1 MKFKLDRRLLLALFI
16 TLALWDMGVICQSLI
31 NRAPH
36 FLSGGDMARFSLPED
51 TQVGT
56 PVYRLRGLDP
66 EGSSVHYSISG
77 EQLTV
82 DRTSGIV
89 TLLRPLDRESVDL
102 VEVIISIT
110 EHIQG
115 SQITSLNFLT
125 QYKIVLQNDFT
136 YKIRLYGPQSSYIA
150 RLFSSSMSIKLTRN
164 EESTYSSLQIKC
176 HDYIKDVFQ
185 CSQQRISEGEYIGI
199 ISLLRPLDYEQRS
212 GYSMVLKATDLASE
226 PTARLTAVAKVAINV
241 MDIQD
246 QPPIFINAPFSAT
259 VAEGTQPGTSIL
271 SVEARDGDLGN
282 PRSVLLTVEDDS
294 LGYFTLV
301 PRKQNGNTPISMAD
315 LVTSNKSIDRE
326 HPDILQN
333 GGIYAFSIKATEL
346 INNELPGDTAT
357 SQVTIVITDVDDQI
371 PIFNED
377 YFRINVSED
386 IGADT
391 PLPGLNMVVH
401 DQDVGD
407 NARYTLKLRNVKNS
421 AGIFTV
427 HPTSAIGR
435 TPVVIRVADIR
446 GLDYDVADQSLRE
459 IIFDV
464 VATVKGKEDIDTE
477 VGSAQVVINL
487 VDANDNSPTFPQS
500 SYRLRVSES
509 AESGSL
515 ISNITATDVDSNE
528 YGSIIYSIKGFGAEK
543 FYTQPNE
550 GGIYVAKSSTGL
562 DYETQKSYSLTFEAR
577 DGGGRISTASLFV
590 EVEDVN
596 DNAPVFE
603 QREYSRTV
611 REGAT
616 SFQPQL
622 FVRATDIDGPNQ
634 GGGKIFYSIQ
644 SSNVDKDVFFVE
656 PVSGEVKMNIPVN
669 SSDTSRGQYEMV
681 IRATDAGVPPLH
693 DETRVL
699 VRVGVPGNQRPI
711 FRGNINVGKGPSG
724 YATKVK
730 ENAQPGTEIVQVI
743 ATDPDGQDSLLN
755 YFIAGGARDNFVI
768 NQSTGQIKVSPEA
781 RLDLESSG
789 AHYDIIV
796 HAVDSGTPIRETATT
811 TVAVD
816 ITDVNNKPPVF
827 SSNDASA
834 FVRYVSERVPVGEPV
849 LTVKAMDPDSDARLE
864 YSIVEP
870 IRAADRTGVALK
882 SNSVYNY
889 KSAFKINVTTGEV
902 TVAQPLDH
910 QATAVIIF
918 TVRVDDLNAFE
929 NKEDQYAKAEV
940 TIYIQAYSDSN
951 PLFTMSTWTPTNP
964 IIKFAIP
971 EEQAI
976 GTTIVTLTAKDPLN
990 EKPITQFEEV
1000 KGAGLK
1006 DSDDYVRVESYSGN
1020 IILNKRL
1027 DYESLQKKLLTFQV
1041 RAIADDNKRTS
1052 EATVIINV
1060 EDINDNSP
1068 KFSHENYKTQV
1079 LESAKHPEAIL
1090 TVKASDLDINNNE
1103 TGYGTIRYSLSGES
1117 ASLFVI
1123 DPISGIIAVAPNVSL
1138 DRERQSL
1145 LRFNVMAA
1153 DTPQGG
1159 NEQRKASADVLID
1172 VLDVNDNAPSFTK
1185 NSYSAVVPENV
1196 AIGTDVITVTA
1207 TDPDEEE
1214 GGEITYDLSN
1224 EGEAN
1229 GLFGINHTTGHIV
1242 TQRELT
1248 GKGRT
1253 EPYHLMVRA
1262 MDGGS
1267 PSLSM
1272 DVPFSIYI
1280 GDVFTN
1286 DGVPFFV
1293 RPTINE
1299 VAKIS
1304 ENSSIGSP
1312 VFQVMAT
1319 DPDDPN
1325 TPNGKISYKFL
1336 DDGSDALAFKI
1347 GLISTKLLLDREQ
1360 KENYTLIIVIQDHGD
1375 NPQQAT
1381 RVLQVQVLDI
1391 DDHKPI
1397 FKRGLDDEPQVF
1409 TIEEEVD
1416 VGTEI
1421 GTVQAIDED
1430 IGENGMIDYVIT
1442 YGNEDRLFS
1451 INRTS
1456 ENKGLITVAKRL
1468 DREVASEHLL
1478 TVKCFKK
1485 SLTPRGL
1492 QKQYNRQDPSETQ
1505 VKIKVKDVDDNNPVF
1520 TKDNITI

>member
-1 MKFKLDRRLLLALFI
+1 
-16 TLALWDMGVICQSLI
+16 
-31 NRAPH
+31 
-36 FLSGGDMARFSLPED
+36 
-51 TQVGT
+51 
-56 PVYRLRGLDP
+56 
-66 EGSSVHYSISG
+66 
-77 EQLTV
+77 
-82 DRTSGIV
+82 
-89 TLLRPLDRESVDL
+89 
-102 VEVIISIT
+102 
-110 EHIQG
+110 
-115 SQITSLNFLT
+115 
-125 QYKIVLQNDFT
+125 
-136 YKIRLYGPQSSYIA
+136 
-150 RLFSSSMSIKLTRN
+150 
-164 EESTYSSLQIKC
+164 
-176 HDYIKDVFQ
+176 
-185 CSQQRISEGEYIGI
+185 
-199 ISLLRPLDYEQRS
+199 
-212 GYSMVLKATDLASE
+212 
-226 PTARLTAVAKVAINV
+226 
-241 MDIQD
+241 
-246 QPPIFINAPFSAT
+246 
-259 VAEGTQPGTSIL
+259 
-271 SVEARDGDLGN
+271 
-282 PRSVLLTVEDDS
+282 
-294 LGYFTLV
+294 
-301 PRKQNGNTPISMAD
+301 
-315 LVTSNKSIDRE
+315 
-326 HPDILQN
+326 
-333 GGIYAFSIKATEL
+333 
-346 INNELPGDTAT
+346 
-357 SQVTIVITDVDDQI
+357 
-371 PIFNED
+371 
-377 YFRINVSED
+377 
-386 IGADT
+386 ADT

-464 VATVKGKEDIDTE
+464 VATVKGKEGIDTE

-543 FYTQPNE
+543 FYTQPMKE
-550 GGIYVAKSSTGL
+550 FMHICL

-834 FVRYVSERVPVGEPV
+834 FVRYVSERVPV
-849 LTVKAMDPDSDARLE
+849 A
-864 YSIVEP
+864 Y
-870 IRAADRTGVALK
+870 
-882 SNSVYNY
+882 
-889 KSAFKINVTTGEV
+889 
-902 TVAQPLDH
+902 
-910 QATAVIIF
+910 
-918 TVRVDDLNAFE
+918 VD
-929 NKEDQYAKAEV
+929 
-940 TIYIQAYSDSN
+940 
-951 PLFTMSTWTPTNP
+951 
-964 IIKFAIP
+964 
-971 EEQAI
+971 
-976 GTTIVTLTAKDPLN
+976 
-990 EKPITQFEEV
+990 
-1000 KGAGLK
+1000 
-1006 DSDDYVRVESYSGN
+1006 
-1020 IILNKRL
+1020 
-1027 DYESLQKKLLTFQV
+1027 
-1041 RAIADDNKRTS
+1041 
-1052 EATVIINV
+1052 
-1060 EDINDNSP
+1060 
-1068 KFSHENYKTQV
+1068 
-1079 LESAKHPEAIL
+1079 
-1090 TVKASDLDINNNE
+1090 DLDINNNE

-1159 NEQRKASADVLID
+1159 NEQRKASADVSIID

-1224 EGEAN
+1224 EE
-1229 GLFGINHTTGHIV
+1229 
-1242 TQRELT
+1242 R
-1248 GKGRT
+1248 
-1253 EPYHLMVRA
+1253 LMVY
-1262 MDGGS
+1262 
-1267 PSLSM
+1267 L
-1272 DVPFSIYI
+1272 V
-1280 GDVFTN
+1280 
-1286 DGVPFFV
+1286 
-1293 RPTINE
+1293 
-1299 VAKIS
+1299 
-1304 ENSSIGSP
+1304 
-1312 VFQVMAT
+1312 
-1319 DPDDPN
+1319 
-1325 TPNGKISYKFL
+1325 
-1336 DDGSDALAFKI
+1336 
-1347 GLISTKLLLDREQ
+1347 
-1360 KENYTLIIVIQDHGD
+1360 LIIPQDTLL
-1375 NPQQAT
+1375 P
-1381 RVLQVQVLDI
+1381 
-1391 DDHKPI
+1391 K
-1397 FKRGLDDEPQVF
+1397 
-1409 TIEEEVD
+1409 
-1416 VGTEI
+1416 
-1421 GTVQAIDED
+1421 
-1430 IGENGMIDYVIT
+1430 
-1442 YGNEDRLFS
+1442 GN
-1451 INRTS
+1451 
-1456 ENKGLITVAKRL
+1456 
-1468 DREVASEHLL
+1468 
-1478 TVKCFKK
+1478 
-1485 SLTPRGL
+1485 
-1492 QKQYNRQDPSETQ
+1492 
-1505 VKIKVKDVDDNNPVF
+1505 
-1520 TKDNITI
+1520 